1 MNGQMSD
8 ADLIETATRRL
19 WLALDALEA
28 AAERRSEA
36 DHGEESLAD
45 QIHALGNDRAK
56 LASELDEVT
65 ARVRVLETA
74 NREVMQR
81 IDQAIETIRD
91 VLGANGSV
99 DDKADVNSDGTH
111 AVAAR
116 PAEGDSDDDGS
127 EEHDSDDEN
136 SEEDDSD
143 DDDSDE
149 DDSDDDESDD
159 EESDEDDA
167 EEDE

>member
-45 QIHALGNDRAK
+45 QIHALGSDRAK

-91 VLGANGSV
+91 VLGSNGSV
-99 DDKADVNSDGTH
+99 DEKAGANSDGTR
-111 AVAAR
+111 AVAGR
-116 PAEGDSDDDGS
+116 PAENDSTADDADDD
-127 EEHDSDDEN
+127 D
-136 SEEDDSD
+136 SEEDDSN
-143 DDDSDE
+143 DDDSE
-149 DDSDDDESDD
+149 DDESDD

>member
-1 MNGQMSD
+1 MSD

-116 PAEGDSDDDGS
+116 PAEDDPAESDSDDEDS
-127 EEHDSDDEN
+127 EEHDSDDDD

-143 DDDSDE
+143 DDD
-149 DDSDDDESDD
+149 SDD